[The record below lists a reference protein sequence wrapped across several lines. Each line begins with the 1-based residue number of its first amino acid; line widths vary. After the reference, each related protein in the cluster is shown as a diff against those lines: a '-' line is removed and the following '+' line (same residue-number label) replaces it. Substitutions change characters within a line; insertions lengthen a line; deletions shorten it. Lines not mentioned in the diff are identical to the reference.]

1 MSVTISDTLT
11 PEGKRFM
18 KELQELAKLEVQIG
32 FHREDDI
39 KGAKREDGTIVD
51 TKTNI
56 CDIAAWNEFG
66 TTSKLGNKHIPAR
79 PFLKQSVENN
89 RDEINQMLAEKKK
102 EIMSGVSAEQVLKGI
117 GAFQADLI
125 QKEISEGSF
134 KANKEY
140 TIEKKGKKKT
150 PVKPLIDTSRML
162 QSVHYKIKPR
172 GT

>member
-18 KELQELAKLEVQIG
+18 KELQELAKLEAQIG
-32 FHREDDI
+32 FHRGDNVDD
-39 KGAKREDGTIVD
+39 DGTD
-51 TKTNI
+51 L

-102 EIMSGVSAEQVLKGI
+102 EIMSGTPAEQILKEI
-117 GAFQADLI
+117 GLFQKDLI
-125 QKEISEGSF
+125 QMEISEGSF
-134 KANKEY
+134 EPNAEY
-140 TIEKKGKKKT
+140 TIEKKGSD
-150 PVKPLIDTSRML
+150 KPLIDTSRML
-162 QSVHYKIKPR
+162 QSVGYKIKPR

>member
-18 KELQELAKLEVQIG
+18 KELQELAKLEAQIG
-32 FHREDDI
+32 FHRGDNVDD
-39 KGAKREDGTIVD
+39 DGTD
-51 TKTNI
+51 L

-102 EIMSGVSAEQVLKGI
+102 EIMSGTPAEQILKEI
-117 GAFQADLI
+117 GLFQKDLI
-125 QKEISEGSF
+125 QIEISEGSF
-134 KANKEY
+134 EPNAEY
-140 TIEKKGKKKT
+140 TIEKKGSD
-150 PVKPLIDTSRML
+150 KPLIDTSRML
-162 QSVHYKIKPR
+162 QSVNYKIKPK

>member
-18 KELQELAKLEVQIG
+18 KELQELAKLEAQIG

-66 TTSKLGNKHIPAR
+66 TTHIPSR
-79 PFLKQSVENN
+79 PFLKQSVDNN
-89 RDEINQMLAEKKK
+89 IDEINQMLAEKKQ
-102 EIMSGVSAEQVLKGI
+102 EIMSGGSAKQVLQDI
-117 GAFQADLI
+117 GLFQKDLI
-125 QKEISEGSF
+125 QMEITEGSF
-134 KANKEY
+134 EPNAESTVK
-140 TIEKKGKKKT
+140 KKGSD
-150 PVKPLIDTSRML
+150 KPLIDTGRML
-162 QSVHYKIKPR
+162 QSVNYKIKPR

>member
-18 KELQELAKLEVQIG
+18 KELQELAKLEAQIG
-32 FHREDDI
+32 FHRGDNVDD
-39 KGAKREDGTIVD
+39 DGTD
-51 TKTNI
+51 L

-102 EIMSGVSAEQVLKGI
+102 EIMSGTPAEQILKEI
-117 GAFQADLI
+117 GLFQKDLI

-134 KANKEY
+134 EPNAEY
-140 TIEKKGKKKT
+140 TIEKKGSD
-150 PVKPLIDTSRML
+150 KPLIDTSRML
-162 QSVHYKIKPR
+162 QSVGYKIKPR